1 MTHLDPL
8 RDVEVIDVTSRSLC
22 ENTKHHFTVN
32 ARHERRELNVKDSLQ
47 LASLGV

>member
-8 RDVEVIDVTSRSLC
+8 GDVEMIDVTSRSLC

-32 ARHERRELNVKDSLQ
+32 ARRREVNVKDSLQ